1 MNDKNLQFLKNTY
14 FFQNLKDSEISEI
27 LKVCHEKSFSPEEII
42 FEEGSLAEK
51 FYIIISGEVEVW
63 KDYRS
68 LEKDRLA
75 VHKKGRLFGEMALID
90 NLPRS
95 ATVIARGKTRLLYIG
110 RNDFHKIIS
119 ENSSISLSV
128 MRSVSLMV
136 RKSNDSFV
144 ENLRARNKKLQKAYK
159 ELKETHEELI
169 RMERLSTLGK
179 ISSLILHDIRN
190 PISILRGYA
199 ELIRMRP
206 ENTEKNKNN
215 ANKIIN
221 EADRLNRLA
230 NEMLDYSRGEIRLNM
245 QIVNIDDMI
254 NNVLS
259 SIKDRFNVRKIN
271 IIKDIKFK
279 GPVLMDMDRIV
290 RVLFNLADNSRKAM
304 PKGGEFHI
312 KTYEEESSYI
322 IEISDN
328 GIGMNENVVKRIF
341 EPFFSYSESG
351 GTGLGMSI
359 VKNIIEAHEGSLY
372 VESEK
377 NKGACF
383 KIVMPKYN

>member
-1 MNDKNLQFLKNTY
+1 MNDNYKFLRNTY
-14 FFQNLKDSEISEI
+14 FFHNLEDSEINKI
-27 LKVCHEKSFSPEEII
+27 LIVCHEKTFDPGEII
-42 FEEGSLAEK
+42 FEEGSVAEK
-51 FYIIISGEVEVW
+51 FYIILSGEIEVW

-68 LEKDRLA
+68 QEKDRLA

-90 NLPRS
+90 DLPRS
-95 ATVIARGKTRLLYIG
+95 ATVIARENTRLLYIE
-110 RNDFHKIIS
+110 RNDFHKIIK
-119 ENSSISLSV
+119 ENSSIALSV
-128 MRSVSLMV
+128 MRSVSLMI

-190 PISILRGYA
+190 PISIMRGYA
-199 ELIRMRP
+199 EMIRMQP
-206 ENTEKNKNN
+206 DNEEKNKKN
-215 ANKIIN
+215 ADRIIS
-221 EADRLNRLA
+221 ESDRLNRLA

-254 NNVLS
+254 NNVIN
-259 SIKDRFNVRKIN
+259 SIKDRFSLRKIE

-290 RVLFNLADNSRKAM
+290 RVLYNLADNSRKAM
-304 PKGGEFHI
+304 PKGGKFTI
-312 KTYEEESSYI
+312 KTYEEESTYV

-328 GIGMNENVVKRIF
+328 GVGMSEKVKKHVF

-359 VKNIIEAHEGSLY
+359 VKNIIEAHEGNLTLD
-372 VESEK
+372 SEK
-377 NKGACF
+377 NKGTCF
-383 KIVMPKYN
+383 KIIMPKYN

>member
-1 MNDKNLQFLKNTY
+1 MNDNYKFLRNTY
-14 FFQNLKDSEISEI
+14 FFHNLEDSEINKI
-27 LKVCHEKSFSPEEII
+27 LIVCHEKTFDPGEII
-42 FEEGSLAEK
+42 FEEGSVAEK
-51 FYIIISGEVEVW
+51 FYIILSGKIEVW

-68 LEKDRLA
+68 QEKDRLA

-90 NLPRS
+90 DLPRS
-95 ATVIARGKTRLLYIG
+95 ATVIARENTRLLYIE
-110 RNDFHKIIS
+110 RNDFHKIIK
-119 ENSSISLSV
+119 ENSSIALSV
-128 MRSVSLMV
+128 MRSVSLMI

-190 PISILRGYA
+190 PISIMRGYA
-199 ELIRMRP
+199 EMIRMQP
-206 ENTEKNKNN
+206 DNEEKNKKN
-215 ANKIIN
+215 ADRIIS
-221 EADRLNRLA
+221 ESDRLNRLA

-254 NNVLS
+254 NNVIN
-259 SIKDRFNVRKIN
+259 SIKDRFSLRKIE

-290 RVLFNLADNSRKAM
+290 RVLYNLADNSRKAM
-304 PKGGEFHI
+304 PKGGKFTI
-312 KTYEEESSYI
+312 KTYEEESTYV

-328 GIGMNENVVKRIF
+328 GVGMSEKVKKHVF

-359 VKNIIEAHEGSLY
+359 VKNIIEAHEGNLTLD
-372 VESEK
+372 SEK
-377 NKGACF
+377 NKGTCF
-383 KIVMPKYN
+383 KIIMPKYN